1 MESSA
6 FPSKIKINLML
17 LKTYKLLKISNNTK
31 NCTKAVFFF
40 TGNIRKIPFFILIA
54 TQRERHQSEKGE
66 RKNLPEAIYYKDTP
80 KGALK
85 NVSCGYAGR
94 TNT

>member
-6 FPSKIKINLML
+6 FPGKIKINLMQS
-17 LKTYKLLKISNNTK
+17 KTYKLLKIS
-31 NCTKAVFFF
+31 CTKAVCFF

-54 TQRERHQSEKGE
+54 TQSERHQSEKGE